1 MASSTREEQ
10 VLVLFASQTG
20 NSEQAAMEIAEAL
33 PEKLSTSSLTVTSRH
48 MQLDDFL
55 ELHEAQWTRLVV
67 ICCSSYGV
75 GAAPLGGYR
84 FREYCNALLENK
96 KYKNQLQGLQF
107 ALLGLGDSKYT
118 TFFENPKTTNKAL
131 EAAGAKRVGELGK
144 ADASAD
150 QLAIISKWIDGI
162 WPSLQQALEEE
173 PLCETRLEEMKQD
186 TLALCKELDS
196 EFMAEEVAEEASILS
211 TFMTLSVLGALLG
224 VACYYYSSFLI
235 AKEEVIA

>member
-1 MASSTREEQ
+1 
-10 VLVLFASQTG
+10 
-20 NSEQAAMEIAEAL
+20 MEIAEAL
-33 PEKLSTSSLTVTSRH
+33 PEKLSTPSLTISSRH

-84 FREYCNALLENK
+84 FREYCNALLAPNK
-96 KYKNQLQGLQF
+96 KYKDQLQGLQF

-118 TFFENPKTTNKAL
+118 TFFENPKTTDEAL
-131 EAAGAKRVGELGK
+131 QAASARRVGELGK

-150 QLAIISKWIDGI
+150 QMAIIEKWIDGI
-162 WPSLQQALEEE
+162 WPSLQQALQEE
-173 PLCETRLEEMKQD
+173 PLSEKRLEEMKHD

-211 TFMTLSVLGALLG
+211 TFMILSVLGALLG
-224 VACYYYSSFLI
+224 VTYYYYTSFLI
-235 AKEEVIA
+235 AEKEVIA